1 MSFDP
6 IGAMPFSVDALQD
19 FEETLGYAS
28 NYKKEKG
35 SSMDIW
41 KIYALNIVTQN
52 LTRKFYF

>member
-6 IGAMPFSVDALQD
+6 IVAMPFSVDALQD

-28 NYKKEKG
+28 NYKEEKG

-41 KIYALNIVTQN
+41 KIYTLNIVTQN